1 MQTYKKIIV
10 AALVLCTALPA
21 SAENEGGLIVGLEA
35 EKKVDKKL
43 SFGIEADMRTRNN
56 FKTMDRWNFGIG
68 ASYKFTKWLKADAG
82 YNLLNQNY
90 REKINYNSSG
100 SLNNWRPSYWGVKH
114 RFHFS
119 LTGTYK
125 MTNGLKFSLR
135 ERWQYTYRPEKTVD
149 RWDFDDEAWEEKVR
163 SGKGKNQLRSRLQI
177 AYDKKRA
184 LLTPYVSVELYNKM
198 AIEKIRYTAGCDFNI
213 TKQHSLGIFYR
224 YQNMKNVDE
233 DDYDPNMH
241 YLGLGYKFKF

>member
-1 MQTYKKIIV
+1 MNERD
-10 AALVLCTALPA
+10 
-21 SAENEGGLIVGLEA
+21 AESSFREWKGDLSRSEEA
-35 EKKVDKKL
+35 KEL
-43 SFGIEADMRTRNN
+43 A
-56 FKTMDRWNFGIG
+56 
-68 ASYKFTKWLKADAG
+68 
-82 YNLLNQNY
+82 
-90 REKINYNSSG
+90 
-100 SLNNWRPSYWGVKH
+100 
-114 RFHFS
+114 
-119 LTGTYK
+119 
-125 MTNGLKFSLR
+125 
-135 ERWQYTYRPEKTVD
+135 
-149 RWDFDDEAWEEKVR
+149 AWEEKVR